1 MTAFMKTKSVVAL
14 IRPEVTLA
22 VGACV
27 IAGEI
32 LALRNLPPIREG
44 LLGFLTGFFISSA
57 AMVVNDYFDLEV
69 DKVNAPNRPL
79 PSGTITV
86 SEVMLL
92 TVVTSAA
99 GLVAASLLSGLNLAI
114 AAVFWTI
121 GFLYNWKLKEMGLA
135 GNLMVSASAAIP
147 FIYGGVAVGDPL
159 NVVVWAFSVMAF
171 LGNLGEEV
179 ASGIM
184 DIKGDEQRHVKS
196 VAMVWGKDIAT
207 YLSSLLLFSVVS
219 ISFAPYL
226 LGWLGNVYL
235 AMITL
240 ADFVVAYSAVKLLRV
255 RTPEEG
261 RKIIRHL
268 FFGMLLALL
277 AFIVGG
283 LYP

>member
-1 MTAFMKTKSVVAL
+1 MTALTKSRSVVAL

-32 LALRNLPPIREG
+32 LALRNFPPIREAF
-44 LLGFLTGFFISSA
+44 LGFLTGFFISSA

-79 PSGTITV
+79 PSGTVTV
-86 SEVMLL
+86 SEVILL
-92 TVVTSAA
+92 TAATSMA
-99 GLVAASLLSGLNLAI
+99 GLVVAGLLSGLNLAI
-114 AAVFWTI
+114 AAVFWMV
-121 GFLYNWKLKEMGLA
+121 GFLYNWKLKETGLA
-135 GNLMVSASAAIP
+135 GNMMVSASAAIP

-159 NVVVWAFSVMAF
+159 NAVVWSFSVIAF

-196 VAMVWGKDIAT
+196 VAIVWGKGVAT
-207 YLSSLLLFSVVS
+207 FLSSLLLFSVIL

-226 LGWLGNVYL
+226 LGWLGHVYL
-235 AMITL
+235 VMITL
-240 ADFVVAYSAVKLLRV
+240 ADFVVAYSAVRLLRV

-261 RKIIRHL
+261 RGIIRRL

>member
-1 MTAFMKTKSVVAL
+1 MVAFTKTRSVVAL
-14 IRPEVTLA
+14 IRPEVTMA

-32 LALRNLPPIREG
+32 LALRNLPPIREAF
-44 LLGFLTGFFISSA
+44 LGFMTGFFISSA

-92 TVVTSAA
+92 TAATSVA
-99 GLVAASLLSGLNLAI
+99 GLVAAALLSGLNLAI
-114 AAVFWTI
+114 AAVFWTVS
-121 GFLYNWKLKEMGLA
+121 FLYNWKLKETGLA
-135 GNLMVSASAAIP
+135 GNMMVSSSAAIP

-159 NVVVWAFSVMAF
+159 NAVVWSFSVMAF

-184 DIKGDEQRHVKS
+184 DIKGDEHRHVKS
-196 VAMVWGKDIAT
+196 VAIVWGKSVAT
-207 YLSSLLLFSVVS
+207 HLSSMLLFSTIL
-219 ISFAPYL
+219 ISFVPYL
-226 LGWLGNVYL
+226 LGWLGHVYQV
-235 AMITL
+235 MITL
-240 ADFVVAYSAVKLLRV
+240 PDFVVAYSTVRLFRV
-255 RTPEEG
+255 QTPEEG
-261 RKIIRHL
+261 RKIIRQL

-277 AFIVGG
+277 AFIFCG